1 MQYKLL
7 KLLERLRKLL
17 YDICEVIYMREQSQ
31 RFDPRQ
37 TMKRESFEVF
47 HYREPRPSGVEV
59 HHHDFYEVYY
69 LLSGEV
75 EYWVDG
81 RILKMRPG
89 DLLLINPMELHRP
102 MLDAGNRLYERIVL
116 WINKEYLE
124 SHDGLSRCFDVTC
137 PGHSHL
143 LHPTAAERPGLTERM
158 GSLVREFYSRDL
170 GAEQAAYGLFLQLM
184 VQINRIALRADSAQ
198 EEARQLSGTVR
209 AAISYIAENLDQPMT
224 LESVAEQ
231 VYVSKYHLSHAFSRE
246 VGVSLYRYILLR
258 RLILAR
264 QLLSEGEPAGQVS
277 RNCGFS
283 DYTSFY
289 RAFRS
294 EYGISPRE
302 YTT

>member
-1 MQYKLL
+1 M
-7 KLLERLRKLL
+7 RK
-17 YDICEVIYMREQSQ
+17 D
-31 RFDPRQ
+31 
-37 TMKRESFEVF
+37 SFEVF
-47 HYREPRPSGVEV
+47 HYRQPRPAGVEV
-59 HHHDFYEVYY
+59 HHHDFYEVYF
-69 LLSGEV
+69 LIGGEV

-81 RILKMRPG
+81 RILKMAPG

-102 MLDAGNRLYERIVL
+102 VADAQNGLYERIVL
-116 WINKEYLE
+116 WIDKEYLE
-124 SHDGLSRCFDVTC
+124 SHAGLSRCFDVTH

-184 VQINRIALRADSAQ
+184 VQINRIALRADSQQ
-198 EEARQLSGTVR
+198 EESRQLSGTVQ
-209 AAISYIAENLDQPMT
+209 AAISYIAENLSQPMT

-246 VGVSLYRYILLR
+246 VGVSVYRYITLR
-258 RLILAR
+258 RLMMAR
-264 QLLSEGEPAGQVS
+264 QQLAEGEPAGQVC
-277 RNCGFS
+277 RNCGFA

-289 RAFRS
+289 RAFKS

-302 YTT
+302 FA

>member
-1 MQYKLL
+1 
-7 KLLERLRKLL
+7 
-17 YDICEVIYMREQSQ
+17 MREQSQ

-37 TMKRESFEVF
+37 TMKRDSFEVF

-69 LLSGEV
+69 LLGGEV

-89 DLLLINPMELHRP
+89 DLLLINPLELHRP
-102 MLDAGNRLYERIVL
+102 VPSEDSRVYERIVL
-116 WINKEYLE
+116 WIDKEYLE
-124 SHDGLSRCFDVTC
+124 SHTGLSRCFDMEH

-143 LHPTAAERPGLTERM
+143 LHTTSAERPGLTERM
-158 GSLVREFYSRDL
+158 GNLVREFYSRDL

-184 VQINRIALRADSAQ
+184 VQINRIALRADSQQ
-198 EEARQLSGTVR
+198 EDARQLSGTVQ
-209 AAISYIAENLDQPMT
+209 AAISYITENLSQPMT

-264 QLLSEGEPAGQVS
+264 QLLTEGEPAGQVS
-277 RNCGFS
+277 RSCGFS

-302 YTT
+302 FTA

>member
-1 MQYKLL
+1 
-7 KLLERLRKLL
+7 
-17 YDICEVIYMREQSQ
+17 MREQSQ
-31 RFDPRQ
+31 HFDPRQ
-37 TMKRESFEVF
+37 TMKRETFEVF

-69 LLSGEV
+69 LLGGEV
-75 EYWVDG
+75 EYWMDG

-102 MLDAGNRLYERIVL
+102 VPDAQNRLYERIVL
-116 WINKEYLE
+116 WIDKEYLE
-124 SHDGLSRCFDVTC
+124 NHTGLSRCFDVSC

-143 LHPTAAERPGLTERM
+143 LHPTAAERTGLTEGM
-158 GSLVREFYSRDL
+158 GSLVREFYSRDM

-184 VQINRIALRADSAQ
+184 VQINRIALRSDSAQ
-198 EEARQLSGTVR
+198 EEARQLSDTVR
-209 AAISYIAENLDQPMT
+209 AAISYIAENLDRPMT

-264 QLLSEGEPAGQVS
+264 QLLAEGEPAGQVS
-277 RNCGFS
+277 RSCGFA

-302 YTT
+302 FAAGNLT